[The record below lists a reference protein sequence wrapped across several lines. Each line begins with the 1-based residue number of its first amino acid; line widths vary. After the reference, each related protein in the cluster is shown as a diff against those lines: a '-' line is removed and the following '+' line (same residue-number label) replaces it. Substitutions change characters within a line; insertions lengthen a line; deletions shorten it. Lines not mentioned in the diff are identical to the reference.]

1 MAYYPSLR
9 DYKTK
14 AERVRI
20 IENIQRLK
28 TSIAKRNLYRCG
40 SKNGDAVFW
49 KGYLHKKGLVLP
61 A

>member
-40 SKNGDAVFW
+40 SKNGDAVF
-49 KGYLHKKGLVLP
+49 
-61 A
+61 